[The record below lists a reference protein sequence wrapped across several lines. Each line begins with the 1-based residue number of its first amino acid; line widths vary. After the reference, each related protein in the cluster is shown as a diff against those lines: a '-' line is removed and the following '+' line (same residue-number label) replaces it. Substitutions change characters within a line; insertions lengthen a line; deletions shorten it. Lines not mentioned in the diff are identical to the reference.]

1 MSQNFYSVAEV
12 ARKFRRHPRT
22 IRDWILKGCPTPGGS
37 VKLPA
42 TKLGKE
48 WCVTEE
54 QLALF
59 EVRARSSS
67 CGRPD
72 LDLNGA

>member
-1 MSQNFYSVAEV
+1 MSDNFYSTAEV
-12 ARKFRRHPRT
+12 GKKLRRHPRT
-22 IRDWILKGCPTPGGS
+22 IRDWIRKGCPTPGGP

-59 EVRARSSS
+59 EVRARSSV

-72 LDLNGA
+72 LDLDGG